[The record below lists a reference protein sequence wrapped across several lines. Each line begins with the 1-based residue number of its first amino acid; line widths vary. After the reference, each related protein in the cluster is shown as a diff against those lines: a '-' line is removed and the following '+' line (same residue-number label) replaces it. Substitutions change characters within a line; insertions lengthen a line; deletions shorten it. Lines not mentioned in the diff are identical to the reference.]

1 MSHKESKSNNN
12 NNDNLNNNK
21 ESDEALPFGGYQ
33 GGSLRWNT
41 MRKRSRY
48 TRRYKDS
55 DMMWRILSTRID
67 P

>member
-1 MSHKESKSNNN
+1 MSHEESKSKN
-12 NNDNLNNNK
+12 NLNDK
-21 ESDEALPFGGYQ
+21 ESDEVLPFGGYQ

-48 TRRYKDS
+48 TRRYNKDS
-55 DMMWRILSTRID
+55 DMMRRILSTRID